1 MLLALGSCA
10 TGPPEIERME
20 SFAFHELHATRL
32 GVAATQAASRQ
43 SNRSGV
49 DLLDTGNSA
58 FLARAA
64 LIETAERAIDAQY
77 YIWNSDLTGSYL
89 AARLYAAAERGVRV
103 RLLLDDINIGARD
116 AALAAMD
123 AHPNI
128 EVRIYNPFTARSG
141 PGRVYGFTTE
151 FARLNRRMHNKSF
164 TVDGSVT
171 IVGGRNI
178 GDEYFDA
185 DTELNFRDRELL
197 AIGPVVEQVAQG
209 FDAFWNSYWAY
220 PVRTLTSER
229 LTADEGARLL
239 ARANGHAERLVQLG
253 HRPAT
258 RSDEGLAYMLAA
270 FTRLIWAPAR
280 LIYDDPPAPDAL
292 RDDSMR
298 QSVAQALAA
307 VALTARS
314 EILIESAYFILDD
327 ATLQTVAELRQR
339 GTRIAALTN
348 SLASNDVVANHSGY
362 ARRRKD
368 MLASGIDIY
377 ELRADADSCRQVIA
391 TAPQCASALFGLH
404 SKTIIFD
411 RRTVYV
417 GSFNVNLRSTF
428 LNTETALI
436 VESETLAARIAD
448 SIERDMQPR
457 NSWQVTL
464 DERNRLLWQTERDG
478 ARLTS
483 RHEPD
488 TGFWRRFKAAFIALW
503 PIEKYL

>member
-1 MLLALGSCA
+1 
-10 TGPPEIERME
+10 ME
-20 SFAFHELHATRL
+20 SFTFHESHATRL
-32 GVAATQAASRQ
+32 GVAAIEFTRRQ

-49 DLLDTGNSA
+49 ELLDTGRSA

-89 AARLYAAAERGVRV
+89 AARLYAAAQRGVRI
-103 RLLLDDINIGARD
+103 RLLLDDINVGDRD

-128 EVRIYNPFTARSG
+128 EVRVYNPFTARSG

-151 FARLNRRMHNKSF
+151 FQRLNRRMHNKSF

-178 GDEYFDA
+178 GDEYFDT
-185 DTELNFRDRELL
+185 DTKLNFRDRELL
-197 AIGPVVEQVAQG
+197 AIGPVVEQVAHG
-209 FDAFWNSYWAY
+209 FDAFWNSHWAY
-220 PVRTLTSER
+220 PIRTLTGER
-229 LTADEGARLL
+229 LTGEEGARLL
-239 ARANGHAERLVQLG
+239 TRANGNAERLTQLG

-258 RSDEGLAYMLAA
+258 SSDEGLAYLLTA
-270 FTRLIWAPAR
+270 FGELIWAPAR
-280 LIYDDPPAPDAL
+280 LIYDEPPAPEAL
-292 RDDSMR
+292 GDDSIR
-298 QSVAQALAA
+298 QTVAEALAT
-307 VALTARS
+307 VALTARH

-327 ATLQTVAELRQR
+327 ATLKAVAELRER

-348 SLASNDVVANHSGY
+348 SLASNDVLANHSGY
-362 ARRRKD
+362 ARRRKA
-368 MLASGIDIY
+368 MLASGIEIY
-377 ELRADADSCRQVIA
+377 ELRADADSCREVIA
-391 TAPQCASALFGLH
+391 VAPHCASALFGLH

-411 RRTVYV
+411 RATVYV

-436 VESETLAARIAD
+436 VESEALAAQIAD

-457 NSWQVTL
+457 NSWQLTL
-464 DERNRLLWQTERDG
+464 DERNRLLWRTERDG
-478 ARLTS
+478 APIAS

-488 TGFWRRFKAAFIALW
+488 SGFWRRFKAAFLALW
-503 PIEKYL
+503 PIEKYF